1 MNDQKSFVLY
11 QDQWESF
18 DKLTMEERGRLITAI
33 FKHEIGEENEMDR
46 ITELC
51 FVPIRQALDR
61 NRDKYAEKVEK
72 RREAGK
78 LGGIAKGSKDKQKV
92 AKIANAKF
100 AKKKIA
106 NVADNENVNENEN
119 GNVNE
124 NDSENVNVIT
134 ILSPNG
140 ERDEPVS
147 PQY

>member
-61 NRDKYAEKVEK
+61 NRDKYAEKIEK

-78 LGGIAKGSKDKQKV
+78 M
-92 AKIANAKF
+92 
-100 AKKKIA
+100 
-106 NVADNENVNENEN
+106 
-119 GNVNE
+119 
-124 NDSENVNVIT
+124 
-134 ILSPNG
+134 
-140 ERDEPVS
+140 
-147 PQY
+147 